1 MMDWLR
7 AQRPKNIL
15 LAGLGLLVMVLFYVA
30 RRALLP
36 FVLGTALAYILL
48 PLIDVINAFL
58 PPRYRHN
65 ALVRALTVLAVYLL
79 VLAVIVA
86 LLAFVIPP
94 IATQIEFLIQRLPS
108 FAKKLY
114 EAAPAFVQQW
124 LDRYQAVPENIQA
137 ALQRGME
144 SLLQTLIT
152 AVQTGVTKSVSLVFS
167 TLSFV
172 LGLVVVPLWM
182 FFLLRDQPHLQEWF
196 YRVLP
201 LGLRDDASSVVKIVD
216 NALSAYLRGRLLLGL
231 SMAIMGTAGLIL
243 LGLDFALLLGTVMG
257 VFEIVP
263 LVGPILGA
271 IPVLVVTLAT
281 SPSNLP
287 WVLLLIVAAQQIV
300 DYVLVPLVARDT
312 VRLHPALVMLVIV
325 VGSEVA
331 GVWGVILSV
340 PMTAIVRD
348 VARYLVLR
356 VSETPLQP
364 GDALGRV
371 MARNGGG

>member
-15 LAGLGLLVMVLFYVA
+15 LAGLGLLVMALFYVA

-65 ALVRALTVLAVYLL
+65 ALVRALTVLVVYLL

-108 FAKKLY
+108 FAKKVY

-124 LDRYQAVPENIQA
+124 LDRYQAVPDNIQA

-182 FFLLRDQPHLQEWF
+182 FFLLRDQPDLQEWF

-216 NALSAYLRGRLLLGL
+216 HALSAYLRGRLLLGL
-231 SMAIMGTAGLIL
+231 SMAIMGTAGLVL

-281 SPSNLP
+281 TPSDLP

-312 VRLHPALVMLVIV
+312 VRLHPALVMLAIV

-348 VARYLVLR
+348 VARYLMLR

>member
-325 VGSEVA
+325 VGSDVA
-331 GVWGVILSV
+331 GVWGVVLSV

-364 GDALGRV
+364 GDALGQV

>member
-1 MMDWLR
+1 MMNWLR
-7 AQRPKNIL
+7 SQRPKNVL
-15 LAGLGLLVMVLFYVA
+15 LAGFGLLVLVLLYVA

-36 FVLGTALAYILL
+36 FIVGTALAYILL
-48 PLIDVINAFL
+48 PVIDTINSLL
-58 PPRYRHN
+58 PLRHRR
-65 ALVRALTVLAVYLL
+65 APVPRALTVLAVYLML
-79 VLAVIVA
+79 LALIVA

-94 IATQIEFLIQRLPS
+94 ITTQIEFLIQRLPG
-108 FAKKLY
+108 FANKVY
-114 EAAPAFVQQW
+114 EAVPAFVQQW

-172 LGLVVVPLWM
+172 LGLIVIPLWM
-182 FFLLRDQPHLQEWF
+182 FFLLRDQPHIQEWF
-196 YRVLP
+196 YRMLP
-201 LGLRDDASSVVKIVD
+201 LGSRDDASSVVKIVD
-216 NALSAYLRGRLLLGL
+216 HALNAYLRGRLLLGL

-257 VFEIVP
+257 LFEIVP

-271 IPVLVVTLAT
+271 VPVLIVTLAT
-281 SPSNLP
+281 APSDLP
-287 WVLLLIVAAQQIV
+287 WVLLLIVTAQQIV

-340 PMTAIVRD
+340 PLTAIVRD
-348 VARYLVLR
+348 TARYLMLR
-356 VSETPLQP
+356 VSEAPLQP
-364 GDALGRV
+364 RDALARV
-371 MARNGGG
+371 MARTRSA

>member
-15 LAGLGLLVMVLFYVA
+15 LAGLGLLVMALFYVA

-325 VGSEVA
+325 VGSDVA
-331 GVWGVILSV
+331 GVWGVVLSV